1 MPVKERRS
9 KEKGGGRMKK
19 TGIRRCMKALAA
31 AVLLTIAGAF
41 SAQAG
46 SADKTPVPVSLHLD
60 VNSRQTAVYDGYTS
74 YVMGNRISEKD
85 TFTIT
90 KDENGVNLDDV
101 ILNYYLITY
110 EGDTQKSLE
119 CRVYGL
125 KEGEHY
131 PVVRPETMA
140 KESEER
146 LYDSQERCYVIEFA
160 RGDERSSYYFSILP
174 EGEMPS
180 YRNIHLG
187 SWEQDKKGWR
197 YLYQDA
203 YLTSWAMINDRWYLF
218 GMDGYMKTGWQE
230 YKGAWYYLN
239 PDNGV
244 MMTNCTIDGFQ
255 LDGSGMRV

>member
-1 MPVKERRS
+1 
-9 KEKGGGRMKK
+9 MKK

-160 RGDERSSYYFSILP
+160 RGDERSSYYFSLLP

-187 SWEQDKKGWR
+187 SWNRIKR
-197 YLYQDA
+197 A
-203 YLTSWAMINDRWYLF
+203 
-218 GMDGYMKTGWQE
+218 
-230 YKGAWYYLN
+230 GA
-239 PDNGV
+239 
-244 MMTNCTIDGFQ
+244 IFIR
-255 LDGSGMRV
+255 MRILPPGP

>member
-1 MPVKERRS
+1 
-9 KEKGGGRMKK
+9 MKK
-19 TGIRRCMKALAA
+19 TGIRRYMKALAA

-146 LYDSQERCYVIEFA
+146 LYDSCLLYT
-160 RGDERSSYYFSILP
+160 S
-174 EGEMPS
+174 PS
-180 YRNIHLG
+180 PR
-187 SWEQDKKGWR
+187 
-197 YLYQDA
+197 DA
-203 YLTSWAMINDRWYLF
+203 
-218 GMDGYMKTGWQE
+218 
-230 YKGAWYYLN
+230 
-239 PDNGV
+239 
-244 MMTNCTIDGFQ
+244 
-255 LDGSGMRV
+255 

>member
-1 MPVKERRS
+1 
-9 KEKGGGRMKK
+9 MKK

-160 RGDERSSYYFSILP
+160 RGDERSSYYFSLLP
-174 EGEMPS
+174 EGERCLPTGIS
-180 YRNIHLG
+180 
-187 SWEQDKKGWR
+187 
-197 YLYQDA
+197 
-203 YLTSWAMINDRWYLF
+203 TWAAGNRIKRA
-218 GMDGYMKTGWQE
+218 
-230 YKGAWYYLN
+230 GA
-239 PDNGV
+239 
-244 MMTNCTIDGFQ
+244 IFIR
-255 LDGSGMRV
+255 MRILPPGP